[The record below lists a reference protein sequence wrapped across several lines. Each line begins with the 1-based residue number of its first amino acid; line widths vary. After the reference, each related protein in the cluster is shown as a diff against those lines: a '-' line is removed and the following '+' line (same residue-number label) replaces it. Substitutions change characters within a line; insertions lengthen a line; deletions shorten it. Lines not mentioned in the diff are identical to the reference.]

1 MNLRHLNLTRNW
13 FNTMPSEIGS
23 LVHLLSVDASRNFFR
38 PNGRSLR
45 FDALRALPCLQTL
58 DLVSRKP
65 PPLLFGIAFSFSNN

>member
-45 FDALRALPCLQTL
+45 FEALRALPRLQTL
-58 DLVSRKP
+58 DLVSRSAMKTRFA
-65 PPLLFGIAFSFSNN
+65 LLFIRLD